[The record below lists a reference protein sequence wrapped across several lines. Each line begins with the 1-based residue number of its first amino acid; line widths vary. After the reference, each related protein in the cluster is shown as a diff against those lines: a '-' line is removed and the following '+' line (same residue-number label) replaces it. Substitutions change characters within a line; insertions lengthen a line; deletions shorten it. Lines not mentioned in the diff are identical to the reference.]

1 MLESVAPTLEK
12 EDGRALAAEGG
23 NAWLLGTVRTLY
35 EIPTVSSRFDC
46 AAESV
51 PRFTRWRWHGYV
63 NLAAV
68 PFNAEEDVETAFLQ
82 CLEAGALP
90 NFRITAKD
98 NTVLKD
104 TGYAFL
110 YNTGYAGVGERL
122 GEMLKA
128 SAALYDGL
136 FDQPI
141 TRPCPP
147 RRCRRHHLRERR
159 AHRRELRGGTGGCG
173 RRDRTR
179 PAGSSG

>member
-1 MLESVAPTLEK
+1 
-12 EDGRALAAEGG
+12 
-23 NAWLLGTVRTLY
+23 VRTLY

-51 PRFTRWRWHGYV
+51 PFYTMALHGYV

-141 TRPCPP
+141 TGHV
-147 RRCRRHHLRERR
+147 RRGDVAVTTYANGARIAVNYGAEP
-159 AHRRELRGGTGGCG
+159 ADADGVTVPARGFIRIEGTGE
-173 RRDRTR
+173 
-179 PAGSSG
+179 SV